1 MFRPVRPCAVPVN
14 GQLLAVSEA
23 DRLPVSPFNTVRHRA
38 RLYPAD
44 TGRAAVGRLTVSSI
58 LRRGGCPTSRQPSRS
73 YSSMAADRG
82 ALTTSSTSP
91 KSSTRPKLRRGADQ
105 SFAELSAASARPD
118 EEPRDYRQLGRRA
131 PRRRA
136 QRYVLDAEHLHR
148 GAANTGPHRASSAR
162 IGGSSPRLAVIRW
175 CSVAR
180 PDWPSPTSS
189 AICSASA
196 SDSRPIRE

>member
-58 LRRGGCPTSRQPSRS
+58 LRGGLPNQQTAQPLVQRYGGRPRCPH
-73 YSSMAADRG
+73 D
-82 ALTTSSTSP
+82 LEHKP